1 MPLIRLEY
9 LAVLLIA
16 APVLAKPPKRT
27 VVTPPQPA
35 IVNAVADVYR
45 ALPPDQEKIGGI
57 IGARLRANS
66 EGFIER
72 IPEKPAAGAAGDSNG
87 KLLDAAVYTFEYNHD
102 SNVNASMLRLAKRL
116 IASQTPEG
124 YFTTAPGAGEWT
136 EQDIWTQSAD
146 LLALLNYYRLT
157 GDQAARSAAIKSGD
171 LFVEKRTKAGHKVA
185 IFASAIEAV
194 AQLFRYTDQSKYLDF
209 CNTVAEAWLHAKPPE
224 LPATDKNLAVLN
236 GLVDLYRINGD
247 NSFFTA
253 PLRAWTEMQAAGF
266 TLTGVPVDN
275 SNTNPQPVDACTTS
289 MWLQLSLN
297 LFRITG
303 EAVYSEQLERTIY
316 NQLFAGQDLRTGSVL
331 APVGWIG
338 KKEPANS
345 GACAASEVR
354 ALAQLPY
361 IVWGRFGN
369 GIAVNLYTDGRAT
382 VRLRRR
388 GSIQL
393 YTETNYPVLGTV
405 LLHVEP
411 DHPLHFPL
419 RLRVP
424 DWATKF
430 TADVGG
436 DHLVGKPADFLT
448 LNRNWQRGDTVKISI
463 DMNARLIPGIGEY
476 SADFAVARGP
486 QVLALGK
493 TLNPEIADLMAVTL
507 DRFKADQMQLMPL
520 ETNYATNWMGDQAY
534 SVMGTYQGQQR
545 KLVLVP
551 FADAV
556 NYRVWLA
563 QSKASSGAS
572 DR

>member
-1 MPLIRLEY
+1 MVTPL
-9 LAVLLIA
+9 
-16 APVLAKPPKRT
+16 LAKPPKRA

-45 ALPPDQEKIGGI
+45 ALPPDQEKIGGV

-72 IPEKPAAGAAGDSNG
+72 IPEQPAAGATGDAIG

-102 SNVNASMLRLAKRL
+102 AKINAVMVRLAKRL
-116 IASQTPEG
+116 TTSQSPEG
-124 YFTTAPGAGEWT
+124 YFNTARGEGAWT
-136 EQDIWTQSAD
+136 EQDVWTQSAD

-157 GDQAARSAAIKSGD
+157 GDQTAISAATKSGD
-171 LFVEKRTKAGHKVA
+171 FFVEQHHKSGHEAAMFAG
-185 IFASAIEAV
+185 AIEAV
-194 AQLFRYTDQSKYLDF
+194 GQLFRYTDQKKYLDF
-209 CNTVAEAWLHAKPPE
+209 CNAVAEAWLHAKPPE
-224 LPATDKNLAVLN
+224 LPASDKNLAVLN
-236 GLVDLYRINGD
+236 GLVDLYRIDGD
-247 NSFFTA
+247 NSFYA
-253 PLRAWTEMQAAGF
+253 AALRAWTEMEAAGF
-266 TLTGVPVDN
+266 TLTGVPDDN
-275 SNTNPQPVDACTTS
+275 SGNNPQAVDACTTS

-297 LFRITG
+297 LLRITG
-303 EAVYSEQLERTIY
+303 QAVYSEQLERNIY
-316 NQLFAGQDLRTGSVL
+316 NQLFAGQDSRTGSVF
-331 APVGWIG
+331 ASVGWMG
-338 KKEPANS
+338 KKEPANN

-388 GSIQL
+388 GTIQL
-393 YTETNYPVLGTV
+393 YTETNYPESGAV

-411 DHPLHFPL
+411 DHPIHFPL

-430 TADVGG
+430 TADVGQ
-436 DHLVGKPADFLT
+436 DHFIGKPADFLT

-463 DMNARLIPGIGEY
+463 QMNARLIPGIREY

-493 TLNPEIADLMAVTL
+493 TLNPEVADLNAVTL
-507 DRFKADQMQLMPL
+507 DHFNSDQVKLIPL

-534 SVMGTYQGQQR
+534 SLMGTYQGQPR
-545 KLVLVP
+545 KLVFVP
-551 FADAV
+551 FADAL

>member
-1 MPLIRLEY
+1 MIRLKY
-9 LAVLLIA
+9 LAVLLVA
-16 APVLAKPPKRT
+16 VPVMAKPPKRT
-27 VVTPPQPA
+27 AVTPPQPA

-45 ALPPDQEKIGGI
+45 ALPPDQEKIGGV

-66 EGFIER
+66 EGYIEK
-72 IPEKPAAGAAGDSNG
+72 IAAGALGEDDG

-102 SNVNASMLRLAKRL
+102 AQVNAVLLRLAKKL

-124 YFTTAPGAGEWT
+124 YFGPASGSDQWT
-136 EQDIWTQSAD
+136 EQDTWTQSAA
-146 LLALLNYYRLT
+146 LLALLNYYRLS
-157 GDQAARSAAIKSGD
+157 GDRNALSAATKSGD
-171 LFVEKRTKAGHKVA
+171 LLVKERHKSGHESTTFAG
-185 IFASAIEAV
+185 AIEALS
-194 AQLFRYTDQSKYLDF
+194 QLFRYTDQNKYLDF

-224 LPATDKNLAVLN
+224 LAVTDKNLAVLN

-247 NSFFTA
+247 NSFFAA
-253 PLRAWTEMQAAGF
+253 PLRAWTDMQASGF

-275 SNTNPQPVDACTTS
+275 AGRNPQSVDACTTS

-297 LFRITG
+297 LLRISG
-303 EAVYSEQLERTIY
+303 QAVYSEQLERTIY
-316 NQLFAGQDLRTGSVL
+316 NQLFAGQDPKTGSVL
-331 APVGWIG
+331 APVSWIG
-338 KKEPANS
+338 KKESANG
-345 GACAASEVR
+345 GACAAGEVR
-354 ALAQLPY
+354 AIAQLPY

-388 GSIQL
+388 GTIQL
-393 YTETNYPVLGTV
+393 YTETNYPESGSI

-411 DHPLHFPL
+411 DHPVHFPL

-424 DWATKF
+424 DWASSF
-430 TADVGG
+430 TADVGQ
-436 DHLVGKPADFLT
+436 DHFIGKPADFLT

-463 DMNARLIPGIGEY
+463 DMNARLIPGIREY
-476 SADFAVARGP
+476 SAHVAVARGP

-493 TLNPEIADLMAVTL
+493 TLNPDIADLNAVTL
-507 DRFKADQMQLMPL
+507 DRSSSAQLQLAPL
-520 ETNYATNWMGDQAY
+520 ATNYAANWMGDQTY
-534 SVMGTYQGQQR
+534 SLMGTYNGQPQ

-551 FADAV
+551 FADAS

-563 QSKASSGAS
+563 QPKASSGAS